1 MTLIIDMPIAAAI
14 ATERLYFM
22 TFPGMAPAL
31 TSSYLLFE
39 HGNSRLCGDDEPAQ
53 EHGQRW
59 SRYFM
64 AALGKL
70 CAEHRA
76 ERREAD
82 VDSRQEQHETDIG
95 VDDAYGYPCDLTL

>member
-31 TSSYLLFE
+31 TSSICFSSTVTAGSAE
-39 HGNSRLCGDDEPAQ
+39 IFH
-53 EHGQRW
+53 
-59 SRYFM
+59 
-64 AALGKL
+64 AAIGEL